1 MEENQLLLKDL
12 LKNFKEQNL
21 WAYDF
26 NTKNIYFDKLD
37 DIVNEYNNTYHK
49 RIRMKS
55 IDVKDNTYVDSN
67 KEADDKNSK
76 L

>member
-1 MEENQLLLKDL
+1 MLLKDL
-12 LKNFKEQNL
+12 LKSFKKQNL

-49 RIRMKS
+49 KIRMKS
-55 IDVKDNTYVDSN
+55 IDVKYNTYVDSN